1 MKSSHFIFT
10 IIAILGVTACKQ
22 TTTKDAIKEHISY
35 NALQYTEAVSS
46 SNVISTSLTGKV
58 TYNEDQI
65 IVYKP
70 ISEGIVH
77 QTFFSTG
84 DYVKK
89 GQKLLTVRSDS
100 FNELQTELKSAQDEL
115 SLATRNLRKAEN
127 MFEDKLLSEQ
137 ELLEAK
143 IEFNRASD
151 NLAKQQAAIKMYGND
166 VGKGLYQVNAQTN
179 GYIFSKKASPS
190 STITPDEEVYTLGK
204 LDNLWIMANIYTKS
218 INLLIPGEEVT
229 ITSPIYPNKV
239 FKGKIDRILP
249 FIDSEERVM
258 KARIEFINEDAL
270 LKPDFIVDIKVQDVR
285 LNNIPAIPTECL
297 IFDNNRFYVVA
308 KTNGSLAIKPVEIF
322 KQDDKQC
329 LIKEGIEIGDSIL
342 CENQLL
348 YYTQLNQ

>member
-1 MKSSHFIFT
+1 MKSSHLIFT
-10 IIAILGVTACKQ
+10 VIATLGITACKQ
-22 TTTKDAIKEHISY
+22 ASTKDSIKEHINY
-35 NALQYTEAVSS
+35 NALQYTEAVAS
-46 SNVISTSLTGKV
+46 SNIISTSLTGKV

-70 ISEGIVH
+70 ISDGVVH
-77 QTFFSTG
+77 QTLFSTG

-100 FNELQTELKSAQDEL
+100 FNELQTELKSAQNEL
-115 SLATRNLRKAEN
+115 SLATRNLRKAED

-137 ELLEAK
+137 ELLEAR
-143 IEFNRASD
+143 IEYNRAND
-151 NLAKQQAAIKMYGND
+151 NLAKQQAAIKMYGKD
-166 VGKGLYQVNAQTN
+166 VGKGLYQVNAQTD

-204 LDNLWIMANIYTKS
+204 LDNLWITANVYTKD
-218 INLLIPGEEVT
+218 IDLLTSGEEVT
-229 ITSPIYPNKV
+229 ITSPVYPNKV

-258 KARIEFINEDAL
+258 KARIEFVNEGNL
-270 LKPDFIVDIKVQDVR
+270 LKPDFIVNIKVKDVR
-285 LNNIPAIPTECL
+285 LNDIPAVPTKCL

-308 KTNGSLAIKPVEIF
+308 KINGDLAVKAIEVY
-322 KQDDKQC
+322 KQDDKLC